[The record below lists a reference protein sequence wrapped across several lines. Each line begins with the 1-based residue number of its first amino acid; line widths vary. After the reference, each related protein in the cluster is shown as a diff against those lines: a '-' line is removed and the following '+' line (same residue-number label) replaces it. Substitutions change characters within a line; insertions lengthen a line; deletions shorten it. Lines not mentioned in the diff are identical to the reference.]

1 MVDKD
6 YRGCQVHSLI
16 FEDEMKKILFLTTIS
31 GFLPQFES
39 NDVKLLKEMGCEIHY
54 ASNFRNPIYTFD
66 EEKLIKQGIIF
77 HQIDIEK
84 SPASTKNFGAI
95 KQVIDIIDNYEI
107 DIVHCHNPMGGVV
120 ARVAAKLCARKPYV
134 IYTAHGFHF
143 YNGAP
148 IRNWV
153 LYYTV
158 EKFLARWTDQIIT
171 INCEDY
177 ERAKTFKLKD
187 GGKVA
192 QIHSVGVD
200 ENRFCLREKNL
211 ALRRSFG
218 IPDDAFVIV
227 TAAELNKNKNQKIVI
242 DALAYL
248 KNKKGFDISKVYY
261 LICGKGPNLSVL
273 ERQISEYNFKSQV
286 KLLGFRTDMP
296 EILSI
301 ADVFAFPSHREGLGI
316 AAVEAL
322 LCGVPLI
329 VADNR
334 GTREYAIDTVNSIVC
349 RPDSV
354 RDFANAIETLMVDKN
369 YRDRLSKICRR
380 SGMIFTVHEVEK
392 TMKKV
397 YGAWINR

>member
-1 MVDKD
+1 M
-6 YRGCQVHSLI
+6 
-16 FEDEMKKILFLTTIS
+16 
-31 GFLPQFES
+31 
-39 NDVKLLKEMGCEIHY
+39 
-54 ASNFRNPIYTFD
+54 
-66 EEKLIKQGIIF
+66 
-77 HQIDIEK
+77 
-84 SPASTKNFGAI
+84 
-95 KQVIDIIDNYEI
+95 
-107 DIVHCHNPMGGVV
+107 
-120 ARVAAKLCARKPYV
+120 
-134 IYTAHGFHF
+134 
-143 YNGAP
+143 
-148 IRNWV
+148 
-153 LYYTV
+153 
-158 EKFLARWTDQIIT
+158 
-171 INCEDY
+171 
-177 ERAKTFKLKD
+177 
-187 GGKVA
+187 
-192 QIHSVGVD
+192 
-200 ENRFCLREKNL
+200 

-248 KNKKGFDISKVYY
+248 KNKKGVDISKVYY
-261 LICGKGPNLSVL
+261 LICGKGPNLPVL

-354 RDFANAIETLMVDKN
+354 KDFANAIETLMVDKN
-369 YRDRLSKICRR
+369 YRERLSKICRR